1 MTEERDAMTDGTL
14 GHRASLPGELRLWEN
29 LWLGSRGGAGKEW
42 GNRLLREQENGSGSG
57 ANRFFRV
64 G

>member
-1 MTEERDAMTDGTL
+1 MTEERGAMTL
-14 GHRASLPGELRLWEN
+14 GHRASLPGELTLWEN
-29 LWLGSRGGAGKEW
+29 LRLGVEEEAGKEW

-57 ANRFFRV
+57 ANSFFRV